1 MKWVNIYLIN
11 HFLKFANRFGF
22 GLWTTWEFISL
33 NKGFTTSGAAHPPE
47 YTIEQM
53 DNMITALA
61 DNGDLRNGYRVT
73 FPIRAI
79 YAGKVLRFQVKV
91 LKQKA
96 SAIDNFYITF

>member
-1 MKWVNIYLIN
+1 MNQ
-11 HFLKFANRFGF
+11 
-22 GLWTTWEFISL
+22 
-33 NKGFTTSGAAHPPE
+33 GFTTSGTAHPPE

-96 SAIDNFYITF
+96 SAIEFLVGSDSTMKISSSLPLFIFRKEAILSLDSSL